1 MFVDFFG
8 GIPDYYNCTAKPVP
22 CALSRWVIRGRQ
34 RSKLGIMNSSS
45 LPPVMLIDDEEH
57 IRVAATQALNLAGY
71 TVHTFDRAEKALE
84 VLNPDWPGAVV
95 SDIRMPGIDGMA
107 FLQLCQAKDADLPVI
122 LITGHGDVSMAVEA
136 MRAGAYDFIEKPFAV
151 EDLVDTVARALDKR
165 MLTMENRRLK
175 NELEVQSK
183 PGPRIIG
190 DTPAVHRL
198 RLTIAQIADTDADV
212 LVVGETGT
220 GKELVARALHENS
233 RRRDHNFVAV
243 NCGAVPENL
252 IESELFGHEAGA
264 FTDARSQRIGKFEH
278 ANGGTLFLDE
288 IESMPMQVQVHL
300 LRVLQE
306 RAIERLG
313 SNELIPLDL
322 RVVAATKIDLRQAAD
337 RGEFREDLFYR
348 LGVVVIDIPP
358 LRERREDIPLLFQHF
373 VLVAGARY
381 QREPPTPGPE
391 QLNRLMAADWPGNV
405 RELLNVAERYVLLG
419 ESCGYDIDQMVRSDA
434 NRPSITLPEQL
445 ECFERG
451 LIEQH
456 LKANGGSIK
465 ATMESLGLPRKT
477 LYDKMR
483 KYGLE
488 RADYQ

>member
-1 MFVDFFG
+1 M
-8 GIPDYYNCTAKPVP
+8 
-22 CALSRWVIRGRQ
+22 
-34 RSKLGIMNSSS
+34 
-45 LPPVMLIDDEEH
+45 PVMLIDDEEH
-57 IRVAATQALNLAGY
+57 IRMAASQALDLAGY
-71 TVHTFDRAEKALE
+71 QVHAFERADKALA
-84 VLNPDWPGAVV
+84 VLSADWPGAVI
-95 SDIRMPGIDGMA
+95 SDIRMPGIDGMQ
-107 FLQLCQAKDADLPVI
+107 FLQRARAIDPDLPVI

-165 MLTMENRRLK
+165 TLTMENRRLK
-175 NELEVQSK
+175 NELAVQSK

-190 DTPAVHRL
+190 DTAAVQRL
-198 RLTIAQIADTDADV
+198 RLTIGQVADTDADV
-212 LVVGETGT
+212 LIHGETGT

-233 RRRDHNFVAV
+233 RRRDRNFVAV
-243 NCGAVPENL
+243 NCGAVPDNL

-264 FTDARSQRIGKFEH
+264 FTDARTRRIGKFEH

-322 RVVAATKIDLRQAAD
+322 RVVAASKVDLREAAS
-337 RGEFREDLFYR
+337 RGAFREDLYYR
-348 LGVVVIDIPP
+348 LSVVMIDIPP

-381 QREPPTPGPE
+381 QREPPPPGPD
-391 QLNRLMAADWPGNV
+391 QLNRLMMADWPGNV
-405 RELLNVAERYVLLG
+405 RELRNAAERYVLLG
-419 ESCGYDIDQMVRSDA
+419 ESCGYDIEQMVNGDPDHPA
-434 NRPSITLPEQL
+434 MTLPEQL

-451 LIEQH
+451 LIEQQ
-456 LKANGGSIK
+456 LKANNGSIK
-465 ATMESLGLPRKT
+465 DTMAALGLPRKT
-477 LYDKMR
+477 LYDKMK

-488 RADYQ
+488 RVDYK